1 MITLNFDEVLERT
14 YNAKKGVEVRYGLG
28 QGFEYCKQFA
38 DEAQG
43 YATAAKASEKKA
55 ADAVAGIEQTK
66 ADAVQAV
73 QNAQTTATTA
83 VQQAQSTATTA
94 VTTKQTEA
102 VQAVDDERDA
112 ALQQVA
118 DSTQAAQ
125 TAASNAAASEQ
136 AAQASKEAAATSA
149 GAAESSA
156 TAASGSASA
165 AATSESNAATSAQ
178 SAGAD
183 ADRAEAAASLAG
195 TRANTDKTLKT
206 ENAPADAKATGDAL
220 AGKAD
225 SVVPH
230 DLSIPITGWQT
241 DTEVAEY
248 PHYIDITADVTS
260 TTVVSVSI
268 DPASADV
275 AGKAMLVNPET
286 RTGAIRIRAHN
297 IPTAEIS
304 AQWYPI
310 KYGGQFYGDGSI
322 YSNFLLAAHPV
333 GSIYQTISPE
343 NPSVTFGGGT
353 WEKIAQDRVLMG
365 ASNTHPAG
373 TTVEAGLP
381 NIEGVWGNIRVPSD
395 IKEGGSLPDSDLTG
409 VFKKTKF
416 INSQLYKNGN
426 GTDYFGWEKLVFSAS
441 ESNPLYGAS
450 DTVQPPAYFTY
461 TWLRTD

>member
-1 MITLNFDEVLERT
+1 MSKTIEIGPYSAYAIAVKYGYVGTEEDWIKAVEAARKSAET
-14 YNAKKGVEVRYGLG
+14 SAANAKRE
-28 QGFEYCKQFA
+28 A
-38 DEAQG
+38 DEAS
-43 YATAAKASEKKA
+43 ASA
-55 ADAVAGIEQTK
+55 
-66 ADAVQAV
+66 
-73 QNAQTTATTA
+73 TTATEQA
-83 VQQAQSTATTA
+83 VIATTKA
-94 VTTKQTEA
+94 GE
-102 VQAVDDERDA
+102 
-112 ALQQVA
+112 
-118 DSTQAAQ
+118 S
-125 TAASNAAASEQ
+125 AASADAS
-136 AAQASKEAAATSA
+136 AS
-149 GAAESSA
+149 
-156 TAASGSASA
+156 SASA
-165 AATSESNAATSAQ
+165 AAISEANAKKYSEE
-178 SAGAD
+178 AGAK
-183 ADRAEAAASLAG
+183 
-195 TRANTDKTLKT
+195 ANTDKTLSI

-230 DLSIPITGWQT
+230 DLFIPITGWQT
-241 DTEVAEY
+241 DAEVAEY

-286 RTGAIRIRAHN
+286 RTGAIRIRAHK

-304 AQWYPI
+304 ARWYPI

-365 ASNTHPAG
+365 ASDTPPAG

-381 NIEGVWGNIRVPSD
+381 NITGSFYARPHMTGS
-395 IKEGGSLPDSDLTG
+395 KSSGGSITYGDGKLFTHSIQGSDFLD
-409 VFKKTKF
+409 
-416 INSQLYKNGN
+416 NSMTESGRSYK
-426 GTDYFGWEKLVFSAS
+426 DDVMFFDAS
-441 ESNPLYGAS
+441 RSNPIYGAS
-450 DTVQPPAYFTY
+450 TTVQPPAYFTY

>member
-1 MITLNFDEVLERT
+1 MSKTIEIGPYSAYAIAVKYGYVGTEEDWIKAVEAARKSAET
-14 YNAKKGVEVRYGLG
+14 SAADAKREADRASTSATTAT
-28 QGFEYCKQFA
+28 KQA
-38 DEAQG
+38 KT
-43 YATAAKASEKKA
+43 ATTKASESA
-55 ADAVAGIEQTK
+55 AFADA
-66 ADAVQAV
+66 
-73 QNAQTTATTA
+73 
-83 VQQAQSTATTA
+83 S
-94 VTTKQTEA
+94 
-102 VQAVDDERDA
+102 
-112 ALQQVA
+112 
-118 DSTQAAQ
+118 
-125 TAASNAAASEQ
+125 AS
-136 AAQASKEAAATSA
+136 
-149 GAAESSA
+149 
-156 TAASGSASA
+156 SASA
-165 AATSESNAATSAQ
+165 AAISEANAKKYSEE
-178 SAGAD
+178 AGAK
-183 ADRAEAAASLAG
+183 
-195 TRANTDKTLKT
+195 ANTDKTLSI

-225 SVVPH
+225 SAVPH

-297 IPTAEIS
+297 IPSEEIS
-304 AQWYPI
+304 ARWYPI

-365 ASNTHPAG
+365 ASDTHPAG

-381 NIEGVWGNIRVPSD
+381 NITGKFVAALRDGFTN
-395 IKEGGSLPDSDLTG
+395 DSHTRITG
-409 VFKKTKF
+409 AF
-416 INSQLYKNGN
+416 YEN
-426 GTDYFGWEKLVFSAS
+426 GTTTGEDSYNSISTNVGIPSGGAPFGFDAS
-441 ESNPLYGAS
+441 RSNSIYGAS
-450 DTVQPPAYFTY
+450 DTVQPPAYFTC

>member
-1 MITLNFDEVLERT
+1 MSKTIEIGPYSAYAIAVKYGYVGTEEDWIKAVEAARKSAET
-14 YNAKKGVEVRYGLG
+14 SAANAKRE
-28 QGFEYCKQFA
+28 A
-38 DEAQG
+38 DGASTSA
-43 YATAAKASEKKA
+43 ATATEQAGIATTKAGESA
-55 ADAVAGIEQTK
+55 ASADA
-66 ADAVQAV
+66 
-73 QNAQTTATTA
+73 
-83 VQQAQSTATTA
+83 S
-94 VTTKQTEA
+94 
-102 VQAVDDERDA
+102 
-112 ALQQVA
+112 
-118 DSTQAAQ
+118 
-125 TAASNAAASEQ
+125 AS
-136 AAQASKEAAATSA
+136 
-149 GAAESSA
+149 
-156 TAASGSASA
+156 SASA
-165 AATSESNAATSAQ
+165 AAISEANAKKYSEE
-178 SAGAD
+178 AGAK
-183 ADRAEAAASLAG
+183 
-195 TRANTDKTLKT
+195 ANTDKTLSI

-225 SVVPH
+225 SAVPH

-304 AQWYPI
+304 ARWYPI

-365 ASNTHPAG
+365 ASSTHPAG
-373 TTVEAGLP
+373 TTAEAGLP
-381 NIEGVWGNIRVPSD
+381 NITGNFRSRPHMNGNFGT
-395 IKEGGSLPDSDLTG
+395 GGSIISADGKLFVHLPQASDEKDNSITETG
-409 VFKKTKF
+409 RV
-416 INSQLYKNGN
+416 YK
-426 GTDYFGWEKLVFSAS
+426 DDVMFFDAS
-441 ESNPLYGAS
+441 RSNPIYGAS
-450 DTVQPPAYFTY
+450 TIVQPPAYFTY
-461 TWLRTD
+461 TWLRTN

>member
-1 MITLNFDEVLERT
+1 MTKTFPEVISGIRT
-14 YNAKKGVEVRYGLG
+14 AKKGVEVREDIAQMG
-28 QGFEYCKQFA
+28 EYVEQFA
-38 DEAQG
+38 
-43 YATAAKASEKKA
+43 ATATQKAEAAAASEKKA
-55 ADAVAGIEQTK
+55 SDAVANIDQQK
-66 ADAVQAV
+66 ADSVAAVQ
-73 QNAQTTATTA
+73 QAQTTATTA
-83 VQQAQSTATTA
+83 ITQ
-94 VTTKQTEA
+94 TK
-102 VQAVDDERDA
+102 DA
-112 ALQQVA
+112 ALTDIGNAKAGALQEVA
-118 DSTQAAQ
+118 SSTEAAQ
-125 TAASNAAASEQ
+125 TAATEAKASEQ
-136 AAQASKEAAATSA
+136 AAEKSKE
-149 GAAESSA
+149 
-156 TAASGSASA
+156 
-165 AATSESNAATSAQ
+165 
-178 SAGAD
+178 D
-183 ADRAEAAASLAG
+183 AAASASSAG
-195 TRANTDKTLKT
+195 TKASEASTSATQADASQKKAAKNQQAAEEAANRASAIVSTDKTLSI

-304 AQWYPI
+304 ARWYPI

-343 NPSVTFGGGT
+343 NPAVTFGGGT

-365 ASNTHPAG
+365 ASDTHLAG

-381 NIEGVWGNIRVPSD
+381 NIKGSFEARPHMSGNEFV
-395 IKEGGSLPDSDLTG
+395 GGSITGGDGKLFAHSIQTSNNLNNSMTETGNAYKSDV
-409 VFKKTKF
+409 VFF
-416 INSQLYKNGN
+416 NA
-426 GTDYFGWEKLVFSAS
+426 SAS
-441 ESNPLYGAS
+441 NSIYGAS
-450 DTVQPPAYFTY
+450 TTVQPPAYFTY

>member
-1 MITLNFDEVLERT
+1 MTKTFPEVISGIRT
-14 YNAKKGVEVRYGLG
+14 AKKGVEVREDIAQMG
-28 QGFEYCKQFA
+28 EYVEQFA
-38 DEAQG
+38 
-43 YATAAKASEKKA
+43 ATATQKAEAAAASEKKA
-55 ADAVAGIEQTK
+55 SDAVANIDQQK
-66 ADAVQAV
+66 ADSVAAVQ
-73 QNAQTTATTA
+73 QAQTTATTA
-83 VQQAQSTATTA
+83 ITQ
-94 VTTKQTEA
+94 TK
-102 VQAVDDERDA
+102 DA
-112 ALQQVA
+112 ALTDIGNAKAGALQEVA
-118 DSTQAAQ
+118 SSTEAAQ
-125 TAASNAAASEQ
+125 TAATEAKASEQ
-136 AAQASKEAAATSA
+136 AAEKSKE
-149 GAAESSA
+149 
-156 TAASGSASA
+156 
-165 AATSESNAATSAQ
+165 
-178 SAGAD
+178 D
-183 ADRAEAAASLAG
+183 AAASASSAG
-195 TRANTDKTLKT
+195 TKASEASTSATQADASQKKAAKNQQAAEEAANRASAIVSTDKTLSI

-304 AQWYPI
+304 ARWYPI

-365 ASNTHPAG
+365 ASDTHPAG
-373 TTVEAGLP
+373 TTIEAGLP
-381 NIEGVWGNIRVPSD
+381 NVKGTFIAALRDGFTDYSANKI
-395 IKEGGSLPDSDLTG
+395 TG
-409 VFKKTKF
+409 AF
-416 INSQLYKNGN
+416 YEN
-426 GTDYFGWEKLVFSAS
+426 GTTTGEDSYNSVSTNVGIPSGGAPFGFDAS
-441 ESNPLYGAS
+441 RSNSIYGRS
-450 DTVQPPAYFTY
+450 TTVQPPAYFTY
-461 TWLRTD
+461 TWLRTA

>member
-1 MITLNFDEVLERT
+1 MSKTIEIGPYSAYAIAVKYGYDGTEEDWIKAVEAARKSAET
-14 YNAKKGVEVRYGLG
+14 SAANAKRE
-28 QGFEYCKQFA
+28 A
-38 DEAQG
+38 DGASTSA
-43 YATAAKASEKKA
+43 ATATEQAGIATTKAGESA
-55 ADAVAGIEQTK
+55 ASADA
-66 ADAVQAV
+66 
-73 QNAQTTATTA
+73 
-83 VQQAQSTATTA
+83 S
-94 VTTKQTEA
+94 
-102 VQAVDDERDA
+102 
-112 ALQQVA
+112 
-118 DSTQAAQ
+118 
-125 TAASNAAASEQ
+125 AS
-136 AAQASKEAAATSA
+136 
-149 GAAESSA
+149 
-156 TAASGSASA
+156 SASA
-165 AATSESNAATSAQ
+165 AAISEANAKKYSEE
-178 SAGAD
+178 AGAK
-183 ADRAEAAASLAG
+183 
-195 TRANTDKTLKT
+195 ANTDKTLSI

-230 DLSIPITGWQT
+230 DLFIPITGWQT

-286 RTGAIRIRAHN
+286 RTGAIRIRAHK

-304 AQWYPI
+304 ARWYPI

-365 ASNTHPAG
+365 ASDTHPAG

-381 NIEGVWGNIRVPSD
+381 NITGSFYARPHMTGS
-395 IKEGGSLPDSDLTG
+395 KSSGGSITNGDGKLFTHSIQGSDYLD
-409 VFKKTKF
+409 
-416 INSQLYKNGN
+416 NSMTESSRSYK
-426 GTDYFGWEKLVFSAS
+426 DDVMFFDAS
-441 ESNPLYGAS
+441 RSNPIYGAS
-450 DTVQPPAYFTY
+450 TTVQPPAYFTY

>member
-1 MITLNFDEVLERT
+1 MSKTIEIGPYSAYAIAVKYGYDGTEEDWIKAVEAARKSAET
-14 YNAKKGVEVRYGLG
+14 SAANAKRE
-28 QGFEYCKQFA
+28 A
-38 DEAQG
+38 DGASTSA
-43 YATAAKASEKKA
+43 ATATEQAGIATTKAGESA
-55 ADAVAGIEQTK
+55 ASADA
-66 ADAVQAV
+66 
-73 QNAQTTATTA
+73 
-83 VQQAQSTATTA
+83 S
-94 VTTKQTEA
+94 
-102 VQAVDDERDA
+102 
-112 ALQQVA
+112 
-118 DSTQAAQ
+118 
-125 TAASNAAASEQ
+125 AS
-136 AAQASKEAAATSA
+136 
-149 GAAESSA
+149 
-156 TAASGSASA
+156 SASA
-165 AATSESNAATSAQ
+165 AAISEANAKKYSEE
-178 SAGAD
+178 AGAK
-183 ADRAEAAASLAG
+183 
-195 TRANTDKTLKT
+195 ANTDKTLSI

-230 DLSIPITGWQT
+230 DLFIPITGWQT

-286 RTGAIRIRAHN
+286 RTGSIRIRAHK

-304 AQWYPI
+304 ARWYPI

-365 ASNTHPAG
+365 ASDTHPAG

-381 NIEGVWGNIRVPSD
+381 NITGSFYARPHMTGS
-395 IKEGGSLPDSDLTG
+395 KSSGGSITNGDGKLFTHSIQGSDYLD
-409 VFKKTKF
+409 
-416 INSQLYKNGN
+416 NSMTESGRSYK
-426 GTDYFGWEKLVFSAS
+426 DDVMFFDAS
-441 ESNPLYGAS
+441 RSNPIYGAS
-450 DTVQPPAYFTY
+450 TTVQHPAYFTY

>member
-1 MITLNFDEVLERT
+1 MITLNFDEVLKRI

-43 YATAAKASEKKA
+43 YATNAKASEKKA
-55 ADAVAGIEQTK
+55 TDAVAGIEQTK
-66 ADAVQAV
+66 TDAVQEV
-73 QNAQTTATTA
+73 QN
-83 VQQAQSTATTA
+83 AQSTATNA

-118 DSTQAAQ
+118 DSTQVAQ

-136 AAQASKEAAATSA
+136 EAQASKEAAATSA
-149 GAAESSA
+149 GAAANSA
-156 TAASGSASA
+156 TAASGSARA
-165 AATSESNAATSAQ
+165 AATSESNAASSAQ
-178 SAGAD
+178 SASTD
-183 ADRAEAAASLAG
+183 ADRAEAAANLAG

-304 AQWYPI
+304 ARWYPI

-343 NPSVTFGGGT
+343 NPAVTFGGGT

-365 ASNTHPAG
+365 ASDTHPAG

-381 NIEGVWGNIRVPSD
+381 NVKGA
-395 IKEGGSLPDSDLTG
+395 
-409 VFKKTKF
+409 F
-416 INSQLYKNGN
+416 IAALRDGF
-426 GTDYFGWEKLVFSAS
+426 TDYSANKITGAFYENGITTGEDSYNSISTDVGIPSGGAPFGFDAS
-441 ESNPLYGAS
+441 RSNSIYGRS
-450 DTVQPPAYFTY
+450 TTVRPPAYFTY
-461 TWLRTD
+461 TWLRTA

>member
-1 MITLNFDEVLERT
+1 MSKTIEIGPYSAYAIAVKYGYVGTEEDWIKAVEAARKSAET
-14 YNAKKGVEVRYGLG
+14 SAANAKRE
-28 QGFEYCKQFA
+28 A
-38 DEAQG
+38 DGASTSA
-43 YATAAKASEKKA
+43 ATATEQAGIATTKAGESA
-55 ADAVAGIEQTK
+55 ASADA
-66 ADAVQAV
+66 
-73 QNAQTTATTA
+73 
-83 VQQAQSTATTA
+83 S
-94 VTTKQTEA
+94 
-102 VQAVDDERDA
+102 
-112 ALQQVA
+112 
-118 DSTQAAQ
+118 
-125 TAASNAAASEQ
+125 AS
-136 AAQASKEAAATSA
+136 
-149 GAAESSA
+149 
-156 TAASGSASA
+156 SASA
-165 AATSESNAATSAQ
+165 AATSEANAKKYSEE
-178 SAGAD
+178 AGAK
-183 ADRAEAAASLAG
+183 
-195 TRANTDKTLKT
+195 ANTDKTLSI

-304 AQWYPI
+304 ARWYPI

-343 NPSVTFGGGT
+343 NPAVTFGGGT

-365 ASNTHPAG
+365 ASDTHLAG

-381 NIEGVWGNIRVPSD
+381 NIKGSFEARPHMSGNEFV
-395 IKEGGSLPDSDLTG
+395 GGSITGGDGKLFVHSIQTSNNLNNSMTETGNAYKSDV
-409 VFKKTKF
+409 VFF
-416 INSQLYKNGN
+416 NA
-426 GTDYFGWEKLVFSAS
+426 SAS
-441 ESNPLYGAS
+441 NSIYGAS
-450 DTVQPPAYFTY
+450 TTVRPPAYFTY